1 MQLTTALSAKQT
13 FKQVAAN
20 DRFEPFP
27 TDAAFVTNGQNA
39 DLTDL
44 RCGHEK
50 SEFAE
55 TKAVKMGGK
64 QAFAALCANDR
75 IAYKFAVGSMVA
87 DDRSQANADVRYQA
101 LENSITQR
109 KVQLQSLY
117 RKWQPAMQ
125 VVG

>member
-1 MQLTTALSAKQT
+1 MPS
-13 FKQVAAN
+13 
-20 DRFEPFP
+20 DDGFEPFP

-64 QAFAALCANDR
+64 REFAADSMEVSFPIDCSPRRARRFMHLFGITIGDR
-75 IAYKFAVGSMVA
+75 GSK
-87 DDRSQANADVRYQA
+87 RLR
-101 LENSITQR
+101 
-109 KVQLQSLY
+109 
-117 RKWQPAMQ
+117 
-125 VVG
+125 

>member
-1 MQLTTALSAKQT
+1 MKPIVAVQLKLGLSAKRT
-13 FKQVAAN
+13 IMPSAAN

-64 QAFAALCANDR
+64 QSFARAA
-75 IAYKFAVGSMVA
+75 M
-87 DDRSQANADVRYQA
+87 RSGNFR
-101 LENSITQR
+101 
-109 KVQLQSLY
+109 QS
-117 RKWQPAMQ
+117 
-125 VVG
+125 